1 MGIEPAMNPIPRTL
15 RSWAA
20 FIVFGI
26 EAAIFL
32 DYSRTD
38 VNLLYWSL
46 ENLLRFGTFINCP
59 LPRTGDAMQFLSF
72 AMGSVHGMN
81 GAPEILYV
89 MW

>member
-1 MGIEPAMNPIPRTL
+1 MEIEPTTNPIPRTL

-38 VNLLYWSL
+38 VNLPYWSS

-59 LPRTGDAMQFLSF
+59 LLEQGMPCSF
-72 AMGSVHGMN
+72 
-81 GAPEILYV
+81 
-89 MW
+89 